1 MSHITRRSLLQAG
14 GYALASAGGGAA
26 AAPDRP
32 NILFICSDQHTASA
46 LGSNGHPIVKT
57 PHLDRLAANGLSFR
71 NAQWGQPVCAAGR
84 ACMMTGKFASDV
96 GSYCNS
102 TPFDGH
108 EASWGNRLRDAGYY
122 CWATGKMDL

>member
-1 MSHITRRSLLQAG
+1 MPNLTRRSLLQAG
-14 GYALASAGGGAA
+14 GYAIASSGAA
-26 AAPDRP
+26 AASNRP

-57 PHLDRLAANGLSFR
+57 PQLDRLAANGVSFR
-71 NAQWGQPVCAAGR
+71 NTYSGSPVCAPGR

-102 TPFDGH
+102 TPFDGDN
-108 EASWGNRLRDAGYY
+108 EAGVQAFNSANADPLPSP
-122 CWATGKMDL
+122 